1 MLKIKKSLT
10 KEEWIVFNPDNF
22 DLHTHCR
29 SQRVAVAIKRTV
41 EHHEIPKSKN
51 LRFIDSCMR
60 VTTNKA
66 YLRQLEAYRNNVK
79 GGENYGR
86 N

>member
-41 EHHEIPKSKN
+41 EHREIPKSIN
-51 LRFIDSCMR
+51 LRFIDSCIR
-60 VTTNKA
+60 VTTNRA
-66 YLRQLEAYRNNVK
+66 YIRRLQEYRNTLK
-79 GGENYGR
+79 EGENNGR

>member
-1 MLKIKKSLT
+1 MLKIKKSMV

-41 EHHEIPKSKN
+41 ERHDIPKSRD
-51 LRFIDSCMR
+51 LRFIDSCIR

-66 YLRQLEAYRNNVK
+66 YLRRLQAYRKEIANAKEVI
-79 GGENYGR
+79 
-86 N
+86 